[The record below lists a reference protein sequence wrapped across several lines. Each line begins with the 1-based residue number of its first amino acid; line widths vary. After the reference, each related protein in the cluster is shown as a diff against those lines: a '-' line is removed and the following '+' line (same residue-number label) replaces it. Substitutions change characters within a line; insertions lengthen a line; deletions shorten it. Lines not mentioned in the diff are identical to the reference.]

1 MAKEERKYYGYQYD
15 STAKAYTERIEPVR
29 VPTPTTISQPKPAA
43 LPRRKVDIAFGLQVT
58 FCGLAIFVCSLLYVH
73 HYAALRITQ
82 MELKDLKD
90 EKIMVMNNIT
100 EMQAKIDEKL
110 DLSVV
115 EERAEKELGMTKP
128 GAHQIVYIELPKK
141 SYTSYGQKVGK

>member
-1 MAKEERKYYGYQYD
+1 MAKEERKYYSYQYD

-43 LPRRKVDIAFGLQVT
+43 LPRKKVDIAFGLQVSI
-58 FCGLAIFVCSLLYVH
+58 CGLAIFACSLLYVH
-73 HYAALRITQ
+73 HYAALRIKQT
-82 MELKDLKD
+82 ELKNLKN

-128 GAHQIVYIELPKK
+128 GAHQMVYIELPKK
-141 SYTSYGQKVGK
+141 SYTSYNQKVGK